1 MSTAIPGRHIEGMVR
16 AFAHTDPS
24 VPAGFTAETWRTYL
38 EDPDGGRAPFRDEC
52 PATFAYPF
60 TTPDG
65 IEAASWDMPAKGD
78 DHATS

>member
-1 MSTAIPGRHIEGMVR
+1 MTTRITTP
-16 AFAHTDPS
+16 
-24 VPAGFTAETWRTYL
+24 PAGWVSADAYRAYL
-38 EDPDGGRAPFRDEC
+38 EDSDGGRAPFRSEG

-78 DHATS
+78 ER